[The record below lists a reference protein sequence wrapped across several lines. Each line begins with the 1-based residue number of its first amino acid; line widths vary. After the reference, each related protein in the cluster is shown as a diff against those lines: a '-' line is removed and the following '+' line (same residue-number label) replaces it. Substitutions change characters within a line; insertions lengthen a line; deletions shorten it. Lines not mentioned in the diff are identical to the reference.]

1 MSRLSNPPN
10 QSKESREA
18 KRTRLA
24 NMERAKEDTKKII
37 LPLIIVFFTVI
48 IFLFF
53 YRFGLGLP
61 KIPAKVPDL

>member
-1 MSRLSNPPN
+1 MSRLSNPTN
-10 QSKESREA
+10 QTKESREA

-37 LPLIIVFFTVI
+37 LPLIVVFFIGI

-61 KIPAKVPDL
+61 KIPTKLPDL